1 KAFAEFGNF
10 CLAKLF
16 ALGIGSL
23 CQFAFVDNV
32 HRTFRAHDGDLRG
45 GPGEIGIGS
54 NMLRGHDAVRAAIGL
69 AGDDGDFR
77 DGGFGEGE
85 KQLGAVPDDPAEF
98 LLGARQ
104 EAGDI
109 LESNQRNIE
118 SVAKTNEAGTF
129 DGSVDIEDDRKST
142 RLNSSHVEISY
153 AVFCLKKKNDC
164 TTAPTSTTE
173 RPNRL

>member
-1 KAFAEFGNF
+1 
-10 CLAKLF
+10 
-16 ALGIGSL
+16 
-23 CQFAFVDNV
+23 
-32 HRTFRAHDGDLRG
+32 
-45 GPGEIGIGS
+45 
-54 NMLRGHDAVRAAIGL
+54 MLRGHDAVRAAIGL

-129 DGSVDIEDDRKST
+129 DGSVDIEDACENSWLIADDADRPSVKPRKAHNEVLCVVFVDFEEKSVVNDGMDSVLDVV
-142 RLNSSHVEISY
+142 RLLRIGRNESVERFVAASWR
-153 AVFCLKKKNDC
+153 V
-164 TTAPTSTTE
+164 
-173 RPNRL
+173 